1 MTNKRVLHVDD
12 EPVITFA
19 VRNYLLRQGY
29 DVDSASEL
37 EEAQAMLASDHY
49 DVVLLDLRLTG
60 TSGTEGF
67 DLIDAVRDRNPGTP
81 IILLTAYSSPQV
93 ERQALAHGANL
104 VLQKPALLPD
114 LANAIRTL
122 LLERAE

>member
-37 EEAQAMLASDHY
+37 EEAQAMLTSDHY
-49 DVVLLDLRLTG
+49 DLVLLDLRLTG

-67 DLIDAVRDRNPGTP
+67 DLIDAVRDRNPSTP
-81 IILLTAYSSPQV
+81 VILLTAYSSPQV
-93 ERQALAHGANL
+93 ERQAIALGANL
-104 VLQKPALLPD
+104 VLQKPAALPD
-114 LANAIRTL
+114 LADAIRK
-122 LLERAE
+122 LLEGAP

>member
-37 EEAQAMLASDHY
+37 EEAQAMLTNDHY
-49 DVVLLDLRLTG
+49 DLVLLDLRLTG

-67 DLIDAVRDRNPGTP
+67 DLIDAVRDRNPSTP
-81 IILLTAYSSPQV
+81 IILLTAFSSPHV
-93 ERQALAHGANL
+93 ERQAVALGANL
-104 VLQKPALLPD
+104 VLQKPASLPD
-114 LANAIRTL
+114 LADAMRK
-122 LLERAE
+122 LLERTQ

>member
-19 VRNYLLRQGY
+19 VRNYLSRQGY

-37 EEAQAMLASDHY
+37 EEAQALLATDRY
-49 DVVLLDLRLTG
+49 DVIILDLRLTG
-60 TSGTEGF
+60 SSGTEGF
-67 DLIDAVRDRNPGTP
+67 DLIDAVRDRNPHTP
-81 IILLTAYSSPQV
+81 IILLTAYSSPHV
-93 ERQALAHGANL
+93 ERQAIALGASL

-114 LANAIRTL
+114 VASAIRTL
-122 LLERAE
+122 LERTP

>member
-29 DVDSASEL
+29 DVDSAGEL
-37 EEAQAMLASDHY
+37 EEAQAMLTNVHY
-49 DVVLLDLRLTG
+49 DLVLLDLRLTG

-67 DLIDAVRDRNPGTP
+67 DLIDAVRDRNPTTP
-81 IILLTAYSSPQV
+81 IILLTAFSSPNV
-93 ERQALAHGANL
+93 ERHAIALGANL
-104 VLQKPALLPD
+104 VLQKPASLPD
-114 LANAIRTL
+114 LADAIRTL
-122 LLERAE
+122 LERAQ

>member
-1 MTNKRVLHVDD
+1 VTNKRVLHVDD

-19 VRNYLLRQGY
+19 VRNYLIRQGY

-37 EEAQAMLASDHY
+37 EEAQAMLTSDHY
-49 DVVLLDLRLTG
+49 DVILLDLRLTG

-67 DLIDAVRDRNPGTP
+67 DLIDSVRDRNPHTP

-93 ERQALAHGANL
+93 ERHAVALGASL

-114 LANAIRTL
+114 VADAIRK
-122 LLERAE
+122 LLERPQ

>member
-1 MTNKRVLHVDD
+1 VTNKRVLHVDD

-37 EEAQAMLASDHY
+37 EEAQAMLTSDHY
-49 DVVLLDLRLTG
+49 DLVLLDLRLTG

-67 DLIDAVRDRNPGTP
+67 DLIDAVRDRNPSTP
-81 IILLTAYSSPQV
+81 VILLTAYSSPQV
-93 ERQALAHGANL
+93 ERQAIALGANL
-104 VLQKPALLPD
+104 VLQKPAALPD
-114 LANAIRTL
+114 LADAIRK
-122 LLERAE
+122 LLEGAP